1 MPRSIRDGNE
11 CRFPVKN
18 VFFVPFGQDDPIE
31 KPNSLVAKFELIPE
45 AAVQALNGRQIQP
58 VLR

>member
-1 MPRSIRDGNE
+1 ML
-11 CRFPVKN
+11 FPVKN

-31 KPNSLVAKFELIPE
+31 KPNSLVAKFDLIPE